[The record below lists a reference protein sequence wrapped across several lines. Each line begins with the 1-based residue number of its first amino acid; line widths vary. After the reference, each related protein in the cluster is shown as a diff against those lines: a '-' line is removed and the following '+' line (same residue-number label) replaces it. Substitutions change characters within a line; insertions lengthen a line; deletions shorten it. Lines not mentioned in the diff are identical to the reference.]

1 MRGRTCSWEMCNKE
15 FATFYLFQ
23 QNKRIL
29 LFRILLLLNRKSW
42 TEGIVEC
49 FYSFHSHSDCSL
61 CKKLSFYWS
70 QFDSGKMR
78 IEHSISP
85 ETNEWGRTLAR
96 NFHNSVFLQSLSVAI
111 FWTESA
117 IEEKCFWKKSQA
129 E

>member
-1 MRGRTCSWEMCNKE
+1 MRGRSCSWEMCNKE
-15 FATFYLFQ
+15 FAMFYLFQ
-23 QNKRIL
+23 QNKGGFCKNFTITK
-29 LFRILLLLNRKSW
+29 N
-42 TEGIVEC
+42 EGKIVC

-85 ETNEWGRTLAR
+85 ETNEWGRTHAW
-96 NFHNSVFLQSLSVAI
+96 NFHNSVLFLQSLSVAI

-117 IEEKCFWKKSQA
+117 KGRKMLLKKSQA
-129 E
+129 K